1 MSDVTEQPKEPTLQE
16 RFDKALADIRLAK
29 HRKFA
34 REYLRDLNGTQA
46 AIRAGYSPT
55 SAASTASEILRN
67 PKVAAAIS
75 AGMALQAVPAEEVLA
90 RLGRIARSS
99 MGDFLRI
106 DEEEVQVS
114 WSVLDLPVD
123 REGRPDLPGAVY
135 DLAKQQLVKPTER
148 VLHTATVKRSV
159 ARLDLLAAGQAGKLG
174 LVKKYTLDGDKVSIE
189 LYDASAALAK
199 LGEHHGLF
207 VQRTQQ
213 EPVPPVDWDA
223 VPDEV
228 QVAFME
234 RRLTL
239 AQVLAYVA
247 TQKKAGG

>member
-1 MSDVTEQPKEPTLQE
+1 MSDDTQQPREPTLQE
-16 RFDKALADIRLAK
+16 RFDAALAALTAK
-29 HRKFA
+29 
-34 REYLRDLNGTQA
+34 Q
-46 AIRAGYSPT
+46 RAF
-55 SAASTASEILRN
+55 
-67 PKVAAAIS
+67 VAAYLDCLNAAEAARRAKYPARS
-75 AGMALQAVPAEEVLA
+75 ARQVGQENLTKPDIAEAVRLGMALQAVPAEEVLA
-90 RLGRIARSS
+90 RLGRIARGS
-99 MGDFLRI
+99 MADFLRI
-106 DEEEVQVS
+106 DEEEVTVS

-135 DLAKQQLVKPTER
+135 DLAKQKLVRPTER

-159 ARLDLLAAGQAGKLG
+159 ARLDLMAAGQAGKLD
-174 LVKKYTLDGDKVSIE
+174 LVKKYTLDGDRVSIE
-189 LYDASAALAK
+189 LYDAKDALAK

-247 TQKKAGG
+247 AQKKAGG